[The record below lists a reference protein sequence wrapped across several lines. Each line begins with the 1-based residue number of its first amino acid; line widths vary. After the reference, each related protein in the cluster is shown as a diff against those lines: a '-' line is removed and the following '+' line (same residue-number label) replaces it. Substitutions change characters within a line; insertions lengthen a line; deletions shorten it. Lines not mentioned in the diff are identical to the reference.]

1 MGNQST
7 KATALDQGVRL
18 VLPYPPSINAYY
30 VCVAAGRKILSK
42 AARAYRREAVQLISI
57 GPYRR
62 ANLQGDLAMRI
73 SLHASDR
80 RKHDNDNTLKA
91 LLDAIEHAGIYA
103 NDHQVADLHVIR
115 GERRA
120 EASVVVDI
128 KPIGPDR

>member
-1 MGNQST
+1 MGYQAT
-7 KATALDQGVRL
+7 RATALGEGVRL

-42 AARAYRREAVQLISI
+42 QARAFRREAVQLISI

-62 ANLQGDLAMRI
+62 ANLQGDLAVRI
-73 SLHASDR
+73 CLHANDG

-91 LLDAIEHAGIYA
+91 LLDAMQHAQVYK
-103 NDHQVADLHVIR
+103 DDYQVADLHVLR
-115 GERRA
+115 GERRV

-128 KPIGPDR
+128 KPLGET